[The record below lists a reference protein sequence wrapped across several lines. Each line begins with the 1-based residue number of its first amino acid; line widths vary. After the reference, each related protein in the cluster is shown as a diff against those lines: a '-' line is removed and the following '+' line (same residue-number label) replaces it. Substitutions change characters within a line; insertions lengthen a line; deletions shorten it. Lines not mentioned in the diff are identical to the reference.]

1 MYNKALYDFMLL
13 LVPTVNYTRQGKATV
28 FGIYFAALLKN
39 DFFIF
44 V

>member
-1 MYNKALYDFMLL
+1 LIDTSLL
-13 LVPTVNYTRQGKATV
+13 AKLERTAVHYTRQGKATV